1 MLTPHFIAPIFIIPL
16 LFYFITLPDFF
27 LYISICNST
36 YPVVY
41 TTYSE
46 KFRIRFIATT
56 FWILFR
62 ANRHLLSS
70 LPLLSASSGIFMT
83 PKRQL
88 LPGSA
93 PNVVIINHQSETALS
108 ILSFRYGIL
117 YCLRGKSL
125 LFQPSTPLQTYLLVS
140 ICSFLC
146 SSQPPF
152 WYNPTIA
159 PPNAPPKHRKYTL
172 FIRALD

>member
-16 LFYFITLPDFF
+16 LFYFITLPDLF

-108 ILSFRYGIL
+108 ILFSDKVFL
-117 YCLRGKSL
+117 YCLRVKNL
-125 LFQPSTPLQTYLLVS
+125 LFQPSTLLQAYLFVS

-146 SSQPPF
+146 SLLHI
-152 WYNPTIA
+152 T
-159 PPNAPPKHRKYTL
+159 
-172 FIRALD
+172 